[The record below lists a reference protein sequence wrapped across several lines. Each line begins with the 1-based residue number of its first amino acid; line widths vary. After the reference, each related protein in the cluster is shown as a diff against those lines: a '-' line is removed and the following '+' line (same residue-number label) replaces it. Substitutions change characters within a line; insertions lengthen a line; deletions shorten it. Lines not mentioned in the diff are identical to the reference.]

1 MNHLPFRRSSIAL
14 ALTVALG
21 AGLSFLLP
29 KPKAALACSPPECA
43 APDLPVEKGPQAQI
57 PIPVAQA
64 GRR

>member
-1 MNHLPFRRSSIAL
+1 VNNLPFRRSSIAL

-21 AGLSFLLP
+21 AGVSFLLP
-29 KPKAALACSPPECA
+29 KPKPAMACSPPDCA
-43 APDLPVEKGPQAQI
+43 VPDLPVEKGPQAQI

>member
-1 MNHLPFRRSSIAL
+1 VNHLPFRRSSIAL

-29 KPKAALACSPPECA
+29 KPKAALACVPPDCA

-57 PIPVAQA
+57 PIPAAQA